1 MSTTRRRRWALIA
14 LVAVAA
20 GACLALSWWQWTRYE
35 STSGTFQNLGYAMQW
50 PFFAA
55 FCVIAYRKFIRL
67 EEAPPQPDDQA
78 APTEIPADLL
88 PQRPTAD
95 PRDIDDP
102 VLREYNAYLAELA
115 HHDGEL
121 ADDDDRQDRTTA

>member
-1 MSTTRRRRWALIA
+1 MQPEGRTFLIA
-14 LVAVAA
+14 GGSSGLGAA
-20 GACLALSWWQWTRYE
+20 CARRLSDRGASVVIADIDEGQGEALAAE
-35 STSGTFQNLGYAMQW
+35 LGDR
-50 PFFAA
+50 AA
-55 FCVIAYRKFIRL
+55 FA
-67 EEAPPQPDDQA
+67 
-78 APTEIPADLL
+78 PADLL

-95 PRDIDDP
+95 PSDIDDP